1 MPWVIFF
8 GLSGMFMNHPGLGPL
23 EILGSRDGKFS
34 KALGYTA
41 VDPNHLADQIVA
53 LINVDRSQPFQ
64 RVAANDAAFDGAM
77 SFQGELADGGTG
89 MVTIRPQDGSAVIR
103 KFPNAPQSEQP
114 SFVKSD
120 LSSISVFSPETL
132 QMIAAKFLSEEGEQV
147 TGPLT
152 PSPKGGA
159 ELRFR
164 ITSPE
169 NRETWNVAMNLQ
181 NGSLA
186 AQEVGAGSP
195 GLYTALTRLHK
206 IHNYPEQMSAR
217 WIWTLV
223 ADATGLTMVFWGLS
237 GVVMWWQM
245 KPTRLIGIGSLC
257 LAGLVAAYVFS
268 GTYSNL
274 YWTPQQGKR
283 PVNAAPAKA
292 GTPSVS
298 TPQLPQLKAVS
309 ELGRDSFTGDSSK
322 LR

>member
-1 MPWVIFF
+1 
-8 GLSGMFMNHPGLGPL
+8 MNHPGLGPL
-23 EILGSRDGKFS
+23 ETLGSRDGKIS
-34 KALGYTA
+34 ESLGYTA

-53 LINVDRSQPFQ
+53 LINVNRAQPFQ
-64 RVAANDAAFDGAM
+64 RVAANDAAFDGVL

-89 MVTIRPQDGSAVIR
+89 MVSIRPQDGSAVIR

-114 SFVKSD
+114 TFVKSD
-120 LSSISVFSPETL
+120 LSSISVFSSETL
-132 QMIAAKFLSEEGEQV
+132 QMIATKFLSEEGEQV

-164 ITSPE
+164 IASPE

-195 GLYTALTRLHK
+195 DLHTGLTRLHK

-237 GVVMWWQM
+237 GVIMWWQM
-245 KPTRLIGIGSLC
+245 KPTRLIGIASLC

-283 PVNAAPAKA
+283 PATIAPSKA
-292 GTPSVS
+292 GAPSVS
-298 TPQLPQLKAVS
+298 TPQLKAVS
-309 ELGRDSFTGDSSK
+309 ELGRESSTGDSPK
-322 LR
+322 PR